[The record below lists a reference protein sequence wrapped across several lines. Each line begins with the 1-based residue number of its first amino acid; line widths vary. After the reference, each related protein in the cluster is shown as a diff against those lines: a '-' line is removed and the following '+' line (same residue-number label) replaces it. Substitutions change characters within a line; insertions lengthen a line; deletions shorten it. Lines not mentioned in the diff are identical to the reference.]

1 MICIC
6 GRCNLEFMNMKRQVL
21 RQVLLTSFAPQGF
34 LAALLLFVH
43 GAHFKIDSTMRPL

>member
-1 MICIC
+1 
-6 GRCNLEFMNMKRQVL
+6 MK